1 MIKAVCFDLDGVYF
15 TSQGFSKFKE
25 ELTNLGAKPE
35 KINYFLHKEP
45 MEKFKKGEVGAAEY
59 WKEAIEYLQ
68 IPLSPHEIINLL
80 PKHYEINPQVKE
92 YADSL
97 RQKGYKT
104 CICSNNFTTRIE
116 KLQEKFNFLKD
127 FDFAVFSYE
136 IGVLKPDKEIF
147 EELIKRA
154 ALDAKEIAYSDDSE
168 EKLSGALALGI
179 NAFLYEGFEKF
190 KTKLENL
197 GVDTR

>member
-25 ELTNLGAKPE
+25 ELVNLGAEPE
-35 KINYFLHKEP
+35 KVNYFFHKEP
-45 MEKFKKGEVGAAEY
+45 MEKFKKGEVGANEY
-59 WKEAIEYLQ
+59 WKEAIKYLQ
-68 IPLSPHEIINLL
+68 ISLSPYEIINLL

-92 YADSL
+92 YAGSL

-104 CICSNNFTTRIE
+104 CICSNNFTTRVE
-116 KLQEKFNFLKD
+116 KLQEKFRFLD
-127 FDFAVFSYE
+127 NFDFAVFSYE
-136 IGVLKPDKEIF
+136 IDVLKPDKEIF
-147 EELIKRA
+147 EELVKRSTVE
-154 ALDAKEIAYSDDSE
+154 AKEIAYSDDSE